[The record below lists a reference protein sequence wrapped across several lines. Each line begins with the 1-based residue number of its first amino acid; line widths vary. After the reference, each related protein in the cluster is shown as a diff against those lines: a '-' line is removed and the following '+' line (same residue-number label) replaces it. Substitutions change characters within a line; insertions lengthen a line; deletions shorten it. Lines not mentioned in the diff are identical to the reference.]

1 MKRIALIF
9 TLFSSLALSAQLTAN
24 PIDEARQLFIC
35 GWQIEEMPMPGGM
48 VYNVCKLGD
57 TPVAGIMGVNSESE
71 GPDNAPRWMTYIA
84 VDDVDAAVEATSGK
98 GGTVLSPPFD
108 VPGVGRI
115 AIIMDPGQA
124 VVGIMTPA

>member
-1 MKRIALIF
+1 MAQHGEVHWSELI
-9 TLFSSLALSAQLTAN
+9 SA
-24 PIDEARQLFIC
+24 DVEASKAYFQATC
-35 GWQIEEMPMPGGM
+35 GWQIDEMPMPGGM
-48 VYNVCKLGD
+48 VYSVCKVGD
-57 TPVAGIMGVNSESE
+57 QPVAGIMGVNKDSE

-84 VDDVDAAVEATSGK
+84 VDDVDAAVEATAGN